1 MKKANLFVIPF
12 ALKPTMLFVREGE
25 GEGGAGA
32 GGAGA
37 SGAGGAGSGA
47 GGAGGAGA
55 GKSVAELV
63 AEGVE
68 AAVAGLKKKN
78 EELLGKNKEFQT
90 RMAAFNGLDP
100 EQARKLIDQM
110 DHDED
115 LKLFSEGKKAVV
127 IDKYTERM
135 RTAHTTELEAERA
148 QTLAEKQRADAYRGA
163 VLDNQIRAVTTDL
176 HKGAVED
183 ALLQA
188 RQLFSLD
195 AKGNAVKLD
204 AEGRPELGKDGKTPF
219 SPAEWMEMQRE
230 LKPHWFPASTSG
242 SGSNGA
248 QGSGSGTGK
257 TMKRGDFDALN
268 PIQKANVARSG
279 TRIVD

>member
-1 MKKANLFVIPF
+1 MKKAKLFVVPF
-12 ALKPTMLFVREGE
+12 ALKPTMFFVREGE

-37 SGAGGAGSGA
+37 GGASGAGAGAGAGAGSG
-47 GGAGGAGA
+47 
-55 GKSVAELV
+55 GKTVEQLV
-63 AEGVE
+63 AEQVE
-68 AAVAGLKKKN
+68 LAVAGLKKKN

-148 QTLAEKQRADAYRGA
+148 QTAAEKQRADAYKGA

-257 TMKRGDFDALN
+257 TMKRGDFDALS
-268 PIQKANVARSG
+268 PAQKANVARSG
-279 TRIVD
+279 VRIVD

>member
-1 MKKANLFVIPF
+1 MKNFRLLPV
-12 ALKPTMLFVREGE
+12 ALATMLFVREGE
-25 GEGGAGA
+25 GTPPAGTPPAGTPPAGTPPA
-32 GGAGA
+32 GG
-37 SGAGGAGSGA
+37 
-47 GGAGGAGA
+47 
-55 GKSVAELV
+55 KTMEQLV
-63 AEGVE
+63 QEQVD
-68 AAVAGLKKKN
+68 AAVRGLKAKN
-78 EELLGKNKEFQT
+78 EELLGKNKEYQT
-90 RMAAFNGLDP
+90 KLASFSGLDP
-100 EQARKLIDQM
+100 ERTKALLETM

-135 RTAHTTELEAERA
+135 RTSHAAEVEAERQ
-148 QTLAEKQRADAYRGA
+148 QTLAERQRADNYKGA
-163 VLDNQIRAVTTDL
+163 VLDNQIRAVTSDL

-188 RQLFSLD
+188 RQIFSLD

-204 AEGRPELGKDGKTPF
+204 AEGRPELGKDGKTHF

-257 TMKRGDFDALN
+257 TMKRGDFNALT
-268 PIQKANVARSG
+268 PAQQGGVVRSG

>member
-1 MKKANLFVIPF
+1 VKKPSYSIPF
-12 ALKPTMLFVREGE
+12 AHKATMIFVREDVTPPVVPPVVPP
-25 GEGGAGA
+25 A
-32 GGAGA
+32 GG
-37 SGAGGAGSGA
+37 
-47 GGAGGAGA
+47 
-55 GKSVAELV
+55 KTVAEQIQ
-63 AEGVE
+63 EGID
-68 AAVAGLKKKN
+68 AAVRGLKAKN

-90 RMAAFNGLDP
+90 KIAAYSGIDP
-100 EQARKLIDQM
+100 ESAKSLLEKM

-115 LKLFSEGKKAVV
+115 LKLFAEGKKAVV

-135 RTAHTTELEAERA
+135 RTAHTTELETERL
-148 QTLAEKQRADAYRGA
+148 QTAAEKQRADAYRGA
-163 VLDNQIRAVTTDL
+163 VLDNHIRSVTSDL

-183 ALLQA
+183 ALLLA
-188 RQLFSLD
+188 RQIFSLD

-242 SGSNGA
+242 SGSTGA

-257 TMKRGDFDALN
+257 TMKRGDFNALT
-268 PIQKANVARSG
+268 PLQQGNVARSG

>member
-1 MKKANLFVIPF
+1 MSKAKFILSVLPA
-12 ALKPTMLFVREGE
+12 ALAATMLYVREGE
-25 GEGGAGA
+25 GGAA
-32 GGAGA
+32 TPPPPPATPPA
-37 SGAGGAGSGA
+37 P
-47 GGAGGAGA
+47 A
-55 GKSVAELV
+55 GKSVEQLV
-63 AEGVE
+63 QESVD
-68 AAVAGLKKKN
+68 AAVKGLKAKN
-78 EELLGKNKEFQT
+78 DELLGKNKEFQT
-90 RMAAFNGLDP
+90 RLASFNGLDP
-100 EQARKLIDQM
+100 ERAKALVEQM

-135 RTAHTTELEAERA
+135 RTAHTSELEAERA
-148 QTLAEKQRADAYRGA
+148 QTLAERQRADNYKGA
-163 VLDNQIRAVTTDL
+163 VLDNQIRSVTTGL

-188 RQLFSLD
+188 RQIFSLD

-204 AEGRPELGKDGKTPF
+204 AEGRPELGKDGKQPF

-242 SGSNGA
+242 SGSSGA
-248 QGSGSGTGK
+248 QGTGSGTGK
-257 TMKRGDFDALN
+257 TMKRGDFDALS
-268 PIQKANVARSG
+268 PLQKSSVAKSG

>member
-1 MKKANLFVIPF
+1 MKKPNLSILSTLM
-12 ALKPTMLFVREGE
+12 AIAPTVLHVREGE
-25 GEGGAGA
+25 GTPPAGTPPVPPAGTPPA
-32 GGAGA
+32 GG
-37 SGAGGAGSGA
+37 
-47 GGAGGAGA
+47 
-55 GKSVAELV
+55 KTIEQQIQ
-63 AEGVE
+63 EGVD
-68 AAVAGLKKKN
+68 AAVRGLKAKN
-78 EELLGKNKEFQT
+78 DELLGKNKEYQT
-90 RMAAFNGLDP
+90 RLASFGTLDP
-100 EQARKLIDQM
+100 ERAKALMETM

-127 IDKYTERM
+127 IEKYTDRM
-135 RTAHTTELEAERA
+135 RTSHAAELEAERQ
-148 QTLAEKQRADAYRGA
+148 QTLAERQRADNYRSA
-163 VLDNQIRAVTTDL
+163 VLDNHIRAVTGDL

-183 ALLQA
+183 ALLHA

-242 SGSNGA
+242 SGSAGA
-248 QGSGSGTGK
+248 QGSGSGAGK
-257 TMKRGDFDALN
+257 TMKRSEFNALT
-268 PIQKANVARSG
+268 PTQQRSVATSG

>member
-1 MKKANLFVIPF
+1 MKANLFVVPF
-12 ALKPTMLFVREGE
+12 SLKPTMLYVREGDD
-25 GEGGAGA
+25 GGAGAGGSGGAGAGAGAAGA

-37 SGAGGAGSGA
+37 
-47 GGAGGAGA
+47 A
-55 GKSVAELV
+55 GKTVEQLV
-63 AEGVE
+63 AEQVE

-90 RMAAFNGLDP
+90 KIAAFNGLDP

-135 RTAHTTELEAERA
+135 RTSHAAELEARQVLIA
-148 QTLAEKQRADAYRGA
+148 AETQRADAYKGA
-163 VLDNQIRAVTTDL
+163 VLDNQIRSVTTDL

-188 RQLFSLD
+188 RQIFSLD

-219 SPAEWMEMQRE
+219 SPSEWMEMQRE

-242 SGSNGA
+242 SGSTGA
-248 QGSGSGTGK
+248 QGAGSGTGK
-257 TMKRGDFDALN
+257 TMKRGDFDALS
-268 PIQKANVARSG
+268 PAQKAGVARSG

>member
-1 MKKANLFVIPF
+1 MKKPNLSILSTLM
-12 ALKPTMLFVREGE
+12 ALAPTVLHVREGE
-25 GEGGAGA
+25 VTPPAGTPPASPA
-32 GGAGA
+32 GTPPAGNKTIEQQIQEA
-37 SGAGGAGSGA
+37 
-47 GGAGGAGA
+47 
-55 GKSVAELV
+55 VD
-63 AEGVE
+63 
-68 AAVAGLKKKN
+68 AAVRGLKAKN
-78 EELLGKNKEFQT
+78 DELLGKNKEYQT
-90 RMAAFNGLDP
+90 RLASFGTLDP
-100 EQARKLIDQM
+100 ERAKALMETM

-127 IDKYTERM
+127 IEKYTDRM
-135 RTAHTTELEAERA
+135 RTSHAAELEAERQ
-148 QTLAEKQRADAYRGA
+148 QTLAERQRADNYRSA
-163 VLDNQIRAVTTDL
+163 VLDNHIRAVTGDL

-183 ALLQA
+183 ALLHA

-242 SGSNGA
+242 SGSAGA
-248 QGSGSGTGK
+248 QGSGSGAGK
-257 TMKRGDFDALN
+257 TMKRSEFNALT
-268 PIQKANVARSG
+268 PTQQRSVATSG

>member
-1 MKKANLFVIPF
+1 MKRSNFSIPF
-12 ALKPTMLFVREGE
+12 ALKATVLRVREGD
-25 GEGGAGA
+25 GSGTPPA
-32 GGAGA
+32 GGTPPAAGTPP
-37 SGAGGAGSGA
+37 AGG
-47 GGAGGAGA
+47 
-55 GKSVAELV
+55 KTVEQLVQEQVEL
-63 AEGVE
+63 
-68 AAVAGLKKKN
+68 AVRGLKAKN
-78 EELLGKNKEFQT
+78 DELLGKNKEFQT
-90 RMAAFNGLDP
+90 RLQAFNGLDP
-100 EQARKLIDQM
+100 ERAKALVETM

-115 LKLFSEGKKAVV
+115 LRLFAEGKKAVV

-135 RTAHTTELEAERA
+135 RASHVAEVEAERQ
-148 QTLAEKQRADAYRGA
+148 QTLAEKQRADNYRSA
-163 VLDNQIRAVTTDL
+163 VLDNHIRSVTADL

-183 ALLQA
+183 ALLHA
-188 RQLFSLD
+188 RQIFTLD

-248 QGSGSGTGK
+248 QGTGSGAGK
-257 TMKRGDFDALN
+257 TMKRSEFNALT
-268 PIQKANVARSG
+268 PVQQGNVARSG

>member
-1 MKKANLFVIPF
+1 MKKANLFVPF
-12 ALKPTMLFVREGE
+12 TLKSTVLHVREGE
-25 GEGGAGA
+25 DGA
-32 GGAGA
+32 GGTTPP
-37 SGAGGAGSGA
+37 AGGTTPPA
-47 GGAGGAGA
+47 GG
-55 GKSVAELV
+55 KTMAELV
-63 AEGVE
+63 AEQ
-68 AAVAGLKKKN
+68 VAIEVGGLKKKN

-90 RMAAFNGLDP
+90 KLAAFHGIDP
-100 EQARKLIDQM
+100 ARAQSLLDQM
-110 DHDED
+110 DQDED

-127 IDKYTERM
+127 IEKYTDRM
-135 RTAHTTELEAERA
+135 RTAHEAALETERQ
-148 QTLAEKQRADAYRGA
+148 QTLAERQRADAYRGA

-188 RQLFSLD
+188 RQIFSLD

-204 AEGRPELGKDGKTPF
+204 AEGRPELGKDGKSPF

-248 QGSGSGTGK
+248 QGAGSGTGK
-257 TMKRGDFDALN
+257 TMKRGDFDALS
-268 PIQKANVARSG
+268 PAQKAGVARSG
-279 TRIVD
+279 VRIVD